1 MAGVQASN
9 RAVTSAVL
17 ATLVAVAGVVGD
29 LSIDGKSGPVLAGL
43 LIVLGVIFALGWPL
57 VSGLPARWHS
67 SAVIAVGGAAAVVAV
82 WLSHEQ
88 ALLSQ
93 VPAVFAGVVLASF
106 LAELLRRDGRERL
119 VESVAGTIAGALVPV
134 CSVGWLAAE
143 RTVAGDAVVVAGAV
157 ALAVGSAVSA
167 FPLRGWLR
175 VGAMVGGSTAAGAVV
190 GVSLGELGL
199 LSGTLLGL
207 AVGILVAAA
216 TELFGRLDTDGERS
230 SRPAVLAV
238 AVLPVAVTGI
248 LVYLAGRVLI
258 G

>member
-1 MAGVQASN
+1 MQASN

-29 LSIDGKSGPVLAGL
+29 LSVAGHTGLVLAIL
-43 LIVLGVIFALGWPL
+43 LVALGVIFALGWPL
-57 VSGLPARWHS
+57 VAGLPARWHAS
-67 SAVIAVGGAAAVVAV
+67 GVIALGGAAAVAAV
-82 WLSHEQ
+82 WLSNEQ
-88 ALLSQ
+88 AMLNQ
-93 VPAVFAGVVLASF
+93 VPAVFAGVVLAAF
-106 LAELLRRDGRERL
+106 IAELLRRDGRDRL
-119 VESVAGTIAGALVPV
+119 VESVAGTVAGALVPV

-167 FPLRGWLR
+167 VPLRGWFR
-175 VGAMVGGSTAAGAVV
+175 VGAIVAGSTVAGGLV
-190 GVSLGELGL
+190 GVVLSEIGL
-199 LSGTLLGL
+199 LNGVLLGV

-216 TELFGRLDTDGERS
+216 TELFRRLEHGSERWD
-230 SRPAVLAV
+230 RV
-238 AVLPVAVTGI
+238 ALWSVAALPVAVTGI

>member
-1 MAGVQASN
+1 MQASN

-29 LSIDGKSGPVLAGL
+29 LSVAGHSGPVLAGL
-43 LIVLGVIFALGWPL
+43 LVLLGVVFALGWPE
-57 VSGLPARWHS
+57 VAGLPARLHS
-67 SAVIAVGGAAAVVAV
+67 TVVIALGGAAAVLAV
-82 WLSHEQ
+82 WLSREQ
-88 ALLSQ
+88 AMLNQ
-93 VPAVFAGVVLASF
+93 VPAVFAGVVLAAF
-106 LAELLRRDGRERL
+106 IAELVRRDGRERL

-167 FPLRGWLR
+167 FPLCGWLR
-175 VGAMVGGSTAAGAVV
+175 VGAVIVGATAAGAVV
-190 GVSLGELGL
+190 GVSLSEIGL
-199 LSGTLLGL
+199 LSGVLLGL

-216 TELFGRLDTDGERS
+216 TELFGLLDDD
-230 SRPAVLAV
+230 SRAWSRGAVWSV
-238 AVLPVAVTGI
+238 AALPVAVTGI

>member
-1 MAGVQASN
+1 MADVQASN

-29 LSIDGKSGPVLAGL
+29 LTLAGHSGPVLAGL
-43 LIVLGVIFALGWPL
+43 LVVLGGLFAYGWPL
-57 VSGLPARWHS
+57 VAGLPARWHS
-67 SAVIAVGGAAAVVAV
+67 TTVIVLGGAAAVLAV
-82 WLSHEQ
+82 WLSREQ
-88 ALLSQ
+88 AMLNQ
-93 VPAVFAGVVLASF
+93 VPAVFAGVVLAAF
-106 LAELLRRDGRERL
+106 LAELARRDGRERL
-119 VESVAGTIAGALVPV
+119 VESVAGTVAGALVPV

-167 FPLRGWLR
+167 LPFRGWLR
-175 VGAMVGGSTAAGAVV
+175 VGAVVGGSTAAGAVV
-190 GVSLGELGL
+190 GVALTEIGL

-216 TELFGRLDTDGERS
+216 TELFRRLEHDGEPWARAALWS
-230 SRPAVLAV
+230 IAT
-238 AVLPVAVTGI
+238 LPVAVTGI
-248 LVYLAGRVLI
+248 LVYLTGRVLI

>member
-29 LSIDGKSGPVLAGL
+29 LTLAGHSGPVLGGL
-43 LIVLGVIFALGWPL
+43 LIALGVVFAVGWPL
-57 VSGLPARWHS
+57 VAGLPARWHS
-67 SAVIAVGGAAAVVAV
+67 AVVIALGGAAAVLAV
-82 WLSHEQ
+82 WLSTEQ
-88 ALLSQ
+88 AMLNP
-93 VPAVFAGVVLASF
+93 VPAVFAGVVLAAF
-106 LAELLRRDGRERL
+106 VMQLVRRDGRERL
-119 VESVAGTIAGALVPV
+119 VESVAGTVAGALVPV

-167 FPLRGWLR
+167 LPFDGWLR
-175 VGAMVGGSTAAGAVV
+175 VGIVVGGSTAAGAVV
-190 GVSLGELGL
+190 GLALSTIGL

-216 TELFGRLDTDGERS
+216 TELFRRLDHEGEQWERAALLS
-230 SRPAVLAV
+230 V
-238 AVLPVAVTGI
+238 ATLPVAVTGI